1 MYERSKV
8 NFGSPLDE
16 NFCEGEL
23 LIFLLDFR
31 RYFLLKHSLDTL
43 YTSIN
48 EMYLQRHWYT
58 RVRNRCSTPP
68 RTARISRG
76 LVKISMNKWTKI
88 LTLEITIFG
97 LKMMVKSGLE
107 KKIFW
112 NSMSP
117 FRDTC

>member
-16 NFCEGEL
+16 NFFEGEL

-76 LVKISMNKWTKI
+76 GLVKISMNKWTKI

-97 LKMMVKSGLE
+97 LKMMVKGSPGI
-107 KKIFW
+107 KKCQRSSRKIK
-112 NSMSP
+112 
-117 FRDTC
+117 